1 MKIGIWLIPRIFM
14 AFILKNKGDEVEEEI
29 IIRDYKELKDIFR
42 LPDLNECLNRFT
54 QFISN
59 LTPDKE

>member
-1 MKIGIWLIPRIFM
+1 M